1 MALFSCVEE
10 SIFCWFL
17 LTLTHGDVSEFF
29 VKSGDIELG
38 CDTLNFGR
46 WVDSREQ
53 NKEDWNT
60 VVGLGESF
68 ENAERRLL
76 NILFAHH
83 LTDKRC

>member
-17 LTLTHGDVSEFF
+17 LTLTHGDVCEFF

-60 VVGLGESF
+60 VVGLGKSF

-76 NILFAHH
+76 NILFAHY

>member
-1 MALFSCVEE
+1 MAFFSCVEE
-10 SIFCWFL
+10 GIFCWFL
-17 LTLTHGDVSEFF
+17 LTLTHGDVCEFF

-38 CDTLNFGR
+38 CNTLNFGR

-76 NILFAHH
+76 NILFAHN